1 MKNMEGKGRVQM
13 SKQEQKKCPWETR
26 ELGCDEQYVAVASE
40 AESAALDEALG
51 MRSISIRMPASL
63 IDAYKMIAAYH
74 GVGYQPL
81 MRDILQRTVP
91 ELAREVMEAQ
101 NVKAEEA
108 RERLE
113 DIKSRKAA

>member
-1 MKNMEGKGRVQM
+1 M
-13 SKQEQKKCPWETR
+13 
-26 ELGCDEQYVAVASE
+26 
-40 AESAALDEALG
+40 
-51 MRSISIRMPASL
+51 